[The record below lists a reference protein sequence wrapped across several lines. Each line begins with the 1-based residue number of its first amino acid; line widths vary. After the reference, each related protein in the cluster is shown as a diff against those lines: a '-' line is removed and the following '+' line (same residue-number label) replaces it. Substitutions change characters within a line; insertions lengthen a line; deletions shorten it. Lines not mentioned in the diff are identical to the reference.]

1 MEQTTTKPAT
11 APPKTPETA
20 INAGAPPGAT
30 NGTLNGAAPAT
41 ATAPQPAVAEKALQ
55 LGYKVL
61 LRLAD
66 LRITVC
72 LFALA
77 MLIVFWGTLAQQDYG
92 VWTVVTTYFRSYLLW
107 VPLRVVLFTQIED
120 NGMSLP
126 FPGGWSIGIA
136 MLVNLL
142 AAHAIRFKLTWNR
155 GGIIL
160 IHVGIIIMML
170 GEFITGTFAIEG
182 SIQVKEGMSTNY
194 VTHHGSIEFAVIK
207 NINAANDKV
216 VTVPRKF
223 LTPGAVIDD
232 PRLPFIVEVTEYM
245 VNSDVRGRAGAA
257 EPDARGHARIY
268 VANKLDE
275 VSGVNPKQTHDA
287 PSMYV
292 VLVDRNTKERTK
304 WLFSALLENQWV
316 AVKEKNGDTTTYNVN
331 LRFKQSQRDFTIHL
345 DKFTHDTYPSTGIVK
360 DFHSYIR
367 LTDEKAGI
375 IERPEEI
382 YMNSPMS
389 YQGLTFYQQ
398 GWTTDQATRKIDG
411 TILQVVHNPGWALP
425 YISCLV
431 VGLGLLYHFGITLY
445 KFVDR
450 RIVR

>member
-1 MEQTTTKPAT
+1 MEQTTTKPA
-11 APPKTPETA
+11 AVLPKTPETA
-20 INAGAPPGAT
+20 AHGAA
-30 NGTLNGAAPAT
+30 NGTLNGAAT
-41 ATAPQPAVAEKALQ
+41 AVAPAPQSKVASMARE
-55 LGYKVL
+55 LGYKILV
-61 LRLAD
+61 RLAD

-92 VWTVVTTYFRSYLLW
+92 VWTIVKTYFRSFILW

-120 NGMSLP
+120 NGMVLP
-126 FPGGWSIGIA
+126 FPGGWLIGSA

-160 IHVGIIIMML
+160 IHAGIIIMML
-170 GEFITGTFAIEG
+170 GEFITGTCAIEG
-182 SIQVKEGMSTNY
+182 SIQVKEGTSVNY
-194 VTHHGSIEFAVIK
+194 ITHHSAAELAVIK
-207 NINAANDKV
+207 NIDASKDEV
-216 VTVPRKF
+216 VTVPHKF
-223 LTPGAVIDD
+223 LKPGAVIDD
-232 PRLPFIVEVTEYM
+232 PRLPFIVEVTQYM
-245 VNSDVRGRAGAA
+245 VNSDVRGRGRRDEP
-257 EPDARGHARIY
+257 EPDAKGHARIY
-268 VANKLDE
+268 VATKVDE
-275 VSGVNPKQTHDA
+275 VSGVNPKQVHDA

-292 VLVDRNTKERTK
+292 KLTYRDGNKPAEK
-304 WLFSALLENQWV
+304 WLFSTLLENQWV
-316 AVKEKNGDTTTYNVN
+316 SVEGKDGKTAAYQVN
-331 LRFKQSQRDFTIHL
+331 LRFKQTPRDFAIHL
-345 DKFTHDTYPSTGIVK
+345 DKFTHDTYPGTGTVK

-375 IERPEEI
+375 RDQEREI
-382 YMNSPMS
+382 YMNAPMS
-389 YQGLTFYQQ
+389 YKGETFYQQ
-398 GWTTDQATRKIDG
+398 GWTTDMTTRKIDG

-431 VGLGLLYHFGITLY
+431 VGLGMLYHFGITLY